1 MNLGLALLPMFA
13 IDVLDSFIEEE
24 SVSAITNFLV
34 AIALHPSFSLL
45 TGVYGSLRKDK
56 RAHEK
61 RWYDAYNQENVAFSL
76 GQCS

>member
-1 MNLGLALLPMFA
+1 MFA
-13 IDVLDSFIEEE
+13 IDILDSFIEEE

-56 RAHEK
+56 QAHEK
-61 RWYDAYNQENVAFSL
+61 RWYDAYNQENVALSL